1 MHSWDCWILGV
12 PNRRNTCCKNY
23 TGYSLPI
30 VVAVIWGLFGAP
42 YAEWEVRG
50 ILHVLLEI
58 IVFGVGVAAL
68 YHLKHPLLASGLAT
82 VIIVNRILMF
92 IWNQ

>member
-1 MHSWDCWILGV
+1 MGLLDTGGV
-12 PNRRNTCCKNY
+12 RVGTTTAIKI
-23 TGYSLPI
+23 TLAIIIPI
-30 VVAVIWGLFGAP
+30 VVAAIWGLFGAP
-42 YAEWEVRG
+42 HAEWEIQG

-68 YHLKHPLLASGLAT
+68 YHLKHHMLASGLAI
-82 VIIVNRILMF
+82 VIVVNRILMF